1 MFSDVEPKYLL
12 VIQTKAS
19 IQKHTIL
26 GFRELCSKIQRKWRH
41 FDYEGNMYHENNKYI
56 AEK

>member
-1 MFSDVEPKYLL
+1 MFSDVEPIYLL
-12 VIQTKAS
+12 AIQPKAS

-26 GFRELCSKIQRKWRH
+26 GFRELCSKTHRKWSYS
-41 FDYEGNMYHENNKYI
+41 DYEGNMYHENNKYI

>member
-1 MFSDVEPKYLL
+1 MFSDVEPIYLL
-12 VIQTKAS
+12 AIQPKAS

-26 GFRELCSKIQRKWRH
+26 GFIELCSKTNRKWRH
-41 FDYEGNMYHENNKYI
+41 SDYEGNMYHENNKYI